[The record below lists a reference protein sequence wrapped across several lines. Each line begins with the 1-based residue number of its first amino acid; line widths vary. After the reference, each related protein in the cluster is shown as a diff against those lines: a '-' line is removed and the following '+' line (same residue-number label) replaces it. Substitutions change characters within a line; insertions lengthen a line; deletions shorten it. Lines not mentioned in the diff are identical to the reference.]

1 MNLAGE
7 FFTEINDDKCPP
19 GLNIYYIK
27 FATVGN
33 RGGGGGAGNR
43 TPFCNIVNVNIWFFS
58 PGFFSS
64 TEPLTKPFST
74 H

>member
-33 RGGGGGAGNR
+33 RGGGRGGGRDA
-43 TPFCNIVNVNIWFFS
+43 I
-58 PGFFSS
+58 
-64 TEPLTKPFST
+64 L
-74 H
+74 

>member
-33 RGGGGGAGNR
+33 RGGGGAGNR
-43 TPFCNIVNVNIWFFS
+43 TPFFNIVNELKISFKILICLV
-58 PGFFSS
+58 
-64 TEPLTKPFST
+64 
-74 H
+74 

>member
-33 RGGGGGAGNR
+33 RGGGGDNYNLNFIR
-43 TPFCNIVNVNIWFFS
+43 QFLSLPD
-58 PGFFSS
+58 
-64 TEPLTKPFST
+64 KY
-74 H
+74 